1 MLNTLNNQ
9 RFCSFFF
16 SLILIAGCSPTIRI
30 APPEKPIEI
39 NINIKIEEEVR
50 VKLDKDIDSLIN
62 KNDEL
67 F

>member
-1 MLNTLNNQ
+1 MFDTKN
-9 RFCSFFF
+9 RKFYSFFF
-16 SLILIAGCSPTIRI
+16 SLIVIAGCSPTVKI

-50 VKLDKDIDSLIN
+50 IKLDKDIDGLIN